1 MIRPRVTV
9 ERASVEPH
17 HFVHGVEHSPSGRA
31 GMELDESARPPLVTC
46 LTGGADAGGDAVVVV
61 VPESNQDISEAEVVV
76 RAGQSPSGRPA
87 RSTLP
92 AAAPR
97 FSLERRAVPV
107 SCRTRECRTFPRL
120 LPHCA
125 AAHVL
130 P

>member
-1 MIRPRVTV
+1 MM
-9 ERASVEPH
+9 RAPFARSRGSVQRSSSH
-17 HFVHGVEHSPSGRA
+17 QRRS
-31 GMELDESARPPLVTC
+31 
-46 LTGGADAGGDAVVVV
+46 
-61 VPESNQDISEAEVVV
+61 VV

-107 SCRTRECRTFPRL
+107 SCQTRECRTFPRL